1 MKNRV
6 TDRFQLIKNKI
17 TNIYNYNPCN
27 FDLRDK
33 ESAQVSFYIKIIGLY
48 LLRKVAIYQRD
59 LLVNL
64 SYRVYG
70 KCDFIDEYTSKP
82 IHWHILRSLFLF
94 FDFVGD
100 WTLHKADKFFMSY
113 RNKNE

>member
-1 MKNRV
+1 MNK
-6 TDRFQLIKNKI
+6 FQLIKDKI
-17 TNIYNYNPCN
+17 TNSYNYNPCN
-27 FDLRDK
+27 FDLRNI
-33 ESAQVSFYIKIIGLY
+33 ESAQVSFYTKIIGLY

-59 LLVNL
+59 ILVNL
-64 SYRVYG
+64 SYRIYG

-100 WTLHKADKFFMSY
+100 WTLYKADKLFMSY
-113 RNKNE
+113 RSKNE